1 MRPFTSKLGLIGQNR
16 QCCLAGSSQRA
27 PRILIF
33 SIAMGADY
41 TFYVKSIESH
51 ARAFLPLNNFSCI
64 SVSLHINW
72 VWQIKICKLDFI
84 WRWFWHPEIM
94 EFEFQQPV
102 FKEMTHYGLDSLWQ
116 KKLLKFTMI
125 FHDSTK
131 KKSYSKDQ
139 NKAEF
144 KNLDKF

>member
-1 MRPFTSKLGLIGQNR
+1 
-16 QCCLAGSSQRA
+16 
-27 PRILIF
+27 
-33 SIAMGADY
+33 
-41 TFYVKSIESH
+41 
-51 ARAFLPLNNFSCI
+51 
-64 SVSLHINW
+64 
-72 VWQIKICKLDFI
+72 
-84 WRWFWHPEIM
+84 M

-144 KNLDKF
+144 KNLDNF